1 MLPNN
6 IIKEQS
12 ISAAN
17 SGHSPCDELSI
28 GLVSSSSS
36 SRWGQTIVL
45 ILPGGDTHQHNHQR
59 QLLPFTMCDRS
70 YNTLLL
76 QVTSD
81 FSQNLE
87 SRPTIK
93 LKVISY
99 TFRSQKTSTVQQF
112 VIRNKLKEST
122 TIFHLTFSLHEER
135 DASGHNEGARTGGC
149 NMSDCQMTALV
160 QCTSQL
166 WSLSRSGPPNG
177 LGSHHL
183 RQAAAGCPPPA
194 ILSAG

>member
-1 MLPNN
+1 MMNCQLG
-6 IIKEQS
+6 S
-12 ISAAN
+12 LAAAAAAAA
-17 SGHSPCDELSI
+17 G
-28 GLVSSSSS
+28 
-36 SRWGQTIVL
+36 WGQTIVL
-45 ILPGGDTHQHNHQR
+45 ILPGADTHQHNHQR
-59 QLLPFTMCDRS
+59 QLLPFTMCNRS
-70 YNTLLL
+70 YNMLLL

-149 NMSDCQMTALV
+149 NMSDDSISAHQHSSALV
-160 QCTSQL
+160 PLQV
-166 WSLSRSGPPNG
+166 
-177 LGSHHL
+177 GS
-183 RQAAAGCPPPA
+183 
-194 ILSAG
+194 S